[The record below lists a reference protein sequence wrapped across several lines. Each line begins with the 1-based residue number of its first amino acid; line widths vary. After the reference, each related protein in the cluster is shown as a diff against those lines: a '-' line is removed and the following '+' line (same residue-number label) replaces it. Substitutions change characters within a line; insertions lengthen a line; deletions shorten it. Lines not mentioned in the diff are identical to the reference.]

1 MVNQNRLPPR
11 LIGCLTPRLV
21 DGPAP
26 ALSLSSESVHEAAR
40 FPFFVTGGPAGGGG
54 ESDTIVGFWAPF
66 DNSGPDTE

>member
-26 ALSLSSESVHEAAR
+26 TLSLSSESLVGEAGR
-40 FPFFVTGGPAGGGG
+40 FAFFATEGLAGGGG
-54 ESDTIVGFWAPF
+54 ESDAIAGFWVSF
-66 DNSGPDTE
+66 DNSRLE